1 MADLTSF
8 KRERE
13 REKKRPSW
21 GPAARYIFVHLSGS
35 TRMSLN
41 GNKWP
46 NLLTGSMGGTRGII
60 LKDKEGKDID
70 CQLLVLAHLNFPNS
84 LMSDTLP

>member
-1 MADLTSF
+1 MAKSADGF
-8 KRERE
+8 D
-13 REKKRPSW
+13 
-21 GPAARYIFVHLSGS
+21 G
-35 TRMSLN
+35 
-41 GNKWP
+41 
-46 NLLTGSMGGTRGII
+46 GGTRGII

>member
-1 MADLTSF
+1 
-8 KRERE
+8 
-13 REKKRPSW
+13 
-21 GPAARYIFVHLSGS
+21 
-35 TRMSLN
+35 MSLN